1 MLFCAGRP
9 EAAGPVNLT
18 APGPVTNAQLSRALG
33 RVLKRPAFLPVP
45 ALAVK
50 ALYGEMAEIVIT
62 GQRAVPAVL
71 EQLGYGFRHPDLEA
85 ALRDVLNRPG

>member
-1 MLFCAGRP
+1 MLFCVGRP
-9 EAAGPVNLT
+9 EATGPVNLT
-18 APGPVTNAQLSRALG
+18 APSPVTNAELSRVLG

-45 ALAVK
+45 GLAVK

-71 EQLGYGFRHPDLEA
+71 ERLGYGFRHPDLEP
-85 ALRDVLNRPG
+85 ALRDVLGRPG